1 MLRKVS
7 TSVADCLERA
17 AESRSRAINAAS
29 EIEKAEYLALARRW
43 MMLARSYELSECVA
57 GLNEQAKQRLR
68 VLMPP
73 EPPHPAVPRLTC
85 AECGGRMRLTQIE
98 AAVKEGQVANT
109 STFACK
115 CGFTCLRAADR

>member
-7 TSVADCLERA
+7 GQVADCFERA
-17 AESRSRAINAAS
+17 AESRSRAVNAAN
-29 EIEKAEYLALARRW
+29 EIEKAEYLALERRW
-43 MMLARSYELSECVA
+43 MMLARSYELSECLA
-57 GLNEQAKQRLR
+57 GLNEEAKQRLR
-68 VLMPP
+68 VLIPP

-98 AAVKEGQVANT
+98 PALKEGQVANT

>member
-7 TSVADCLERA
+7 GQVADCFERA
-17 AESRSRAINAAS
+17 AESRSRAVNAAN
-29 EIEKAEYLALARRW
+29 EIERTEYLALERRW
-43 MMLARSYELSECVA
+43 MMLARSYELSECLA
-57 GLNEQAKQRLR
+57 GLNDEQRLR
-68 VLMPP
+68 VLIPP

-98 AAVKEGQVANT
+98 PALKEGQVANT

>member
-7 TSVADCLERA
+7 RQIVDCYERA
-17 AESRSRAINAAS
+17 AESRSRAVNAAN
-29 EIEKAEYLALARRW
+29 EMEKAEYLNLERRW
-43 MMLARSYELSECVA
+43 IMLARSYELSESVA
-57 GLNEQAKQRLR
+57 GMNEEAKHRLG
-68 VLMPP
+68 VLIPP

-98 AAVKEGQVANT
+98 PALKEGQT

>member
-1 MLRKVS
+1 MLGKVS
-7 TSVADCLERA
+7 RQVADCYERA
-17 AESRSRAINAAS
+17 VESRSRAADAAN
-29 EIEKAEYLALARRW
+29 EIEKAEYLNLERRW

-57 GLNEQAKQRLR
+57 GLNAEAQQRFR
-68 VLMPP
+68 VLIPP

-98 AAVKEGQVANT
+98 PALKEGQT

>member
-1 MLRKVS
+1 MFWQASRQ
-7 TSVADCLERA
+7 VADCYERA
-17 AESRSRAINAAS
+17 AESRSRAADAAN
-29 EIEKAEYLALARRW
+29 EIEKAEYLNLERRW
-43 MMLARSYELSECVA
+43 MMLARSYELSESVA
-57 GLNEQAKQRLR
+57 VLNEEAKQRLR
-68 VLMPP
+68 VLIPP

-98 AAVKEGQVANT
+98 PAFKEGQT

>member
-1 MLRKVS
+1 MFLKASRQ
-7 TSVADCLERA
+7 VADCYERA
-17 AESRSRAINAAS
+17 AESRSRAADSVN
-29 EIEKAEYLALARRW
+29 EIEKAEYLNLERRW
-43 MMLARSYELSECVA
+43 MMLARSYELSESIAVS
-57 GLNEQAKQRLR
+57 NEEAKQRLR
-68 VLMPP
+68 VLIPP

-98 AAVKEGQVANT
+98 PALKEGQT